1 LVEFLIDEN
10 LLGIDRYLEGHVK
23 FIKVGDDEERLP
35 LGSSDPKVAQ
45 FAKDNNLIIV
55 TNDGKLI
62 KQCKLLEIEFI
73 TLDLVVDLAKKVLK
87 YSDSN
92 NDEEDLK

>member
-1 LVEFLIDEN
+1 MLVKFLIDEQ

-23 FIKVGDDEERLP
+23 FIRVGDDEERLP

-45 FAKDNNLIIV
+45 FAKDNDLIIV

-62 KQCKLLEIEFI
+62 KQCNLLEIEFI
-73 TLDLVVDLAKKVLK
+73 ALDLVVDLARKVLK
-87 YSDSN
+87 Y
-92 NDEEDLK
+92 ED

>member
-1 LVEFLIDEN
+1 MVKFLIDEQ

-23 FIKVGDDEERLP
+23 FIRVGDDEERLP

-45 FAKDNNLIIV
+45 FAKDNDLIIV

-62 KQCKLLEIEFI
+62 KQCNLLEIEFVA
-73 TLDLVVDLAKKVLK
+73 LDLVVDLARKVLK
-87 YSDSN
+87 YD
-92 NDEEDLK
+92 D

>member
-1 LVEFLIDEN
+1 MVKFLIDEQ

-23 FIKVGDDEERLP
+23 FIRVGDDEERLP

-45 FAKDNNLIIV
+45 FAKDNDLIIV

-62 KQCKLLEIEFI
+62 KQCNLLEIEFVA
-73 TLDLVVDLAKKVLK
+73 LDLVVDLARKVLK
-87 YSDSN
+87 Y
-92 NDEEDLK
+92 ED

>member
-1 LVEFLIDEN
+1 MVKFLIDEQ

-23 FIKVGDDEERLP
+23 FIRVGDDEERLP

-45 FAKDNNLIIV
+45 FAKDNDLIIV

-62 KQCKLLEIEFI
+62 KQCNLLEIEFVA
-73 TLDLVVDLAKKVLK
+73 LDLVVDLARKVLE
-87 YSDSN
+87 Y
-92 NDEEDLK
+92 ED

>member
-1 LVEFLIDEN
+1 MVKFLIDEQ

-23 FIKVGDDEERLP
+23 FIRVGDDEERLP

-45 FAKDNNLIIV
+45 FAKDNDLIIV

-62 KQCKLLEIEFI
+62 KQCNLLEIEFVA
-73 TLDLVVDLAKKVLK
+73 LDLVVDLARKVLK
-87 YSDSN
+87 YGD
-92 NDEEDLK
+92 

>member
-1 LVEFLIDEN
+1 MLVKFLIDEQ

-23 FIKVGDDEERLP
+23 FIRVGDDEERLP

-45 FAKDNNLIIV
+45 FAKDNDLIIV

-62 KQCKLLEIEFI
+62 KQCNLLEIEFVA
-73 TLDLVVDLAKKVLK
+73 LDLVVDLARKVLK
-87 YSDSN
+87 YD
-92 NDEEDLK
+92 D

>member
-23 FIKVGDDEERLP
+23 YTKVGDDERLP
-35 LGSSDPKVAQ
+35 LGSSDPDVAK
-45 FAKDNNLIIV
+45 FAKDNNLVIV
-55 TNDGKLI
+55 TNDGNLL
-62 KQCKLLEIEFI
+62 KQCKLFEIEFI

-87 YSDSN
+87 YTDSD
-92 NDEEDLK
+92 